1 MATITNKDNEQ
12 GIRKVFTGRK
22 MIYTDV
28 DAITDENICAVVE
41 NAYTCH
47 LANRSDILYLYNY
60 FKGSQPVIYKTKDVR
75 PEINNKVVINLANE
89 IVTFKVGYQVGKP
102 IQYISSVPDERVS
115 ANIAI
120 LNDMMRNEGKV
131 TKDRKLV
138 EWQMICGTGYRLI
151 LPKKNQT
158 ARVPW
163 EMYTLNPMNAFV
175 VYANDY
181 TERPMLGVSYKTDS
195 NGNVTFTA
203 YTEESVYT
211 IGEFNRP
218 FTREDNGLGH
228 IPIIEYPANSA
239 RLGAF
244 EVVLDALDAI
254 NELDSDRLDA
264 VKQFV
269 ESLLVVYNADFE
281 EGTTANAIREAGMVI
296 LRNLGENK
304 ADIKILSEKLDQSN
318 TESLKQSLIK
328 SIHDIVGMPMQSNGN
343 TADSSNNGAVILKN
357 GWQGAETRA
366 EDFEAMFYEPEK
378 TFLKVV
384 SDIASLQSGLEFDPD
399 DIDIRFTRRN
409 YEDIL
414 AKSQTLVTLLNAPFV
429 APHQAYLA
437 SGLFSD
443 VEDAVQQG
451 IAWEMQKKKYLSNN
465 EPVTEETSDEDPSDG
480 DINE

>member
-1 MATITNKDNEQ
+1 MASISNKDNNE

-28 DAITDENICAVVE
+28 PEINDGNICAVVE
-41 NAYTCH
+41 NAYTAH
-47 LANRSDILYLYNY
+47 MSNRSDILYLYNY
-60 FKGSQPVIYKTKDVR
+60 FKGSQPVIYKSKDVR

-102 IQYISSVPDERVS
+102 IQYISSVADERVS

-138 EWQMICGTGYRLI
+138 EWQMICGTGYRLV
-151 LPKKNQT
+151 LAKKRSGQK
-158 ARVPW
+158 VPW

-181 TERPMLGVSYKTDS
+181 TERPMLGVSYKTNA
-195 NGNVTFTA
+195 NGDVTFTA
-203 YTEESVYT
+203 YTEDRVYT

-218 FTREDNGLGH
+218 FTSQANGLGH

-244 EVVLDALDAI
+244 EVVIDALDAI
-254 NELDSDRLDA
+254 NELDSDRLDS

-269 ESLLVVYNADFE
+269 ESLLVVYNADFD
-281 EGTTANAIREAGMVI
+281 EGTTANTIREAGMVI
-296 LRNLGENK
+296 LKNLGENK
-304 ADIKILSEKLDQSN
+304 ADIKILSESN
-318 TESLKQSLIK
+318 S
-328 SIHDIVGMPMQSNGN
+328 N

-378 TFLKVV
+378 TFLNIVA
-384 SDIASLQSGLEFDPD
+384 DIASVQGNLVFDPD

-409 YEDIL
+409 YEDIF
-414 AKSQTLVTLLNAPFV
+414 AKSQTLVTLLNAPYVHPRF
-429 APHQAYLA
+429 AYEA
-437 SGLFSD
+437 SGLFID
-443 VEDAVQQG
+443 TEDAV
-451 IAWEMQKKKYLSNN
+451 IAGLEWQKEKAKYESATNGR
-465 EPVTEETSDEDPSDG
+465 TEQSSDEAG
-480 DINE
+480 DAVDDNRNAERQEEVSEVV